1 VFDAAGDLEAEA
13 TNIREEVPDE
23 AWQSLD
29 RFDEVTG
36 AYNSGETSY
45 MVGNREVPVKT
56 TNQTIEGIDIPRVS
70 LPDTQDWG
78 DRLEWIR
85 SENVPGSF
93 PFAGGVFPFKRTDEM
108 PMRMFAGEGS
118 STTTN
123 QRFHYL
129 TKDLPFKRLSTA
141 FDSITLYGLDA
152 TDERL
157 DLWAKCCESGVSV
170 SNIDEMERLFE
181 GFDLCS
187 PNTSVSL
194 TINGNYWGILA
205 MFLQTAIR
213 QQNRLFI
220 EHNGKEPNK
229 QEVVEI
235 KARALSSVR
244 GTVQAD
250 QLKEQMAQSTLIIHL
265 NNSLRMMSDVAEYFV
280 ENDIG
285 RFNTVSISG
294 YHIDEAGSNAITQA
308 ALTLSNG
315 LTYLEIFKERG
326 LDPDEFLVNF
336 SWFFSCGIPFR

>member
-1 VFDAAGDLEAEA
+1 VF
-13 TNIREEVPDE
+13 DE

-29 RFDEVTG
+29 RFDEIAG

-45 MVGNREVPVKT
+45 MVGSREVPVKT

-93 PFAGGVFPFKRTDEM
+93 PFTGGVFPFKRTDEM

-157 DLWAKCCESGVSV
+157 DLWAKCCESGVSI

-187 PNTSVSL
+187 SNTSVSL

-220 EHNGKEPNK
+220 EQNGKEPNK
-229 QEVVEI
+229 QETAEI

-244 GTVQAD
+244 GLGHLFFELISLDSTTYRTQSPSLNLSRLLLVRLLAILFD
-250 QLKEQMAQSTLIIHL
+250 EEPILLPDCGLKEHREDSP
-265 NNSLRMMSDVAEYFV
+265 V
-280 ENDIG
+280 
-285 RFNTVSISG
+285 VS
-294 YHIDEAGSNAITQA
+294 
-308 ALTLSNG
+308 
-315 LTYLEIFKERG
+315 
-326 LDPDEFLVNF
+326 VN
-336 SWFFSCGIPFR
+336 RETH